1 MWVNALSRI
10 HSGIGPAQLLSHFG
24 PVYTTAR
31 RSGSDGLAARAKPAQ
46 LVSSRP
52 GACGV
57 PQLEAPGEAED
68 THEG

>member
-10 HSGIGPAQLLSHFG
+10 HSGIGPVR
-24 PVYTTAR
+24 PTAR